1 MIVLD
6 TNVLSEAMRP
16 KPDASV
22 ARWLEAA
29 PPASLFTTAISEAEL
44 LYGAGLLAAGRRRQA
59 LEQAL
64 RQLFA
69 SDFAG
74 RVLAFDA
81 AAAQAFAAIAV
92 ARRRAGRPIATLD
105 AQIAAIAR
113 AHGAAVATRNLADFD
128 GCGVEVINPWAGAP
142 G

>member
-44 LYGAGLLAAGRRRQA
+44 LHGAGLLAAGRRRQA

>member
-1 MIVLD
+1 MIVLN

>member
-81 AAAQAFAAIAV
+81 AAAQAFAAIAA